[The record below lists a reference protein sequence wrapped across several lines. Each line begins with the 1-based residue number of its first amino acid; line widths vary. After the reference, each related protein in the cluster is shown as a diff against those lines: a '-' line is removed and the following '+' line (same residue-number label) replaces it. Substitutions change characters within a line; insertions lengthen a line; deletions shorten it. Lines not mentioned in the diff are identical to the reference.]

1 MAAAAVLA
9 RHETWFHV
17 TLQQA
22 LVLALVRPANFSFN
36 LKRVQFWVKG
46 LLNCLFNPP
55 LSISHRFLAVRGGN
69 FQPLPILP

>member
-36 LKRVQFWVKG
+36 LKRVQFFWSMLETG
-46 LLNCLFNPP
+46 LTGKSLFIFEEFCLF
-55 LSISHRFLAVRGGN
+55 
-69 FQPLPILP
+69 